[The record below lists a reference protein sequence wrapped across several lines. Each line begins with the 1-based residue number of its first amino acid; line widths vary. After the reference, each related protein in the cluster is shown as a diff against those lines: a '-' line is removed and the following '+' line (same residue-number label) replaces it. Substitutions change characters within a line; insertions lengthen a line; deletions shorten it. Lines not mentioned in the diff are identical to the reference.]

1 MTETTTTQNT
11 EVKATAATTAPRT
24 PSSRPSFGGSRGA
37 STGRGPAG
45 RGGAGASR
53 GGAGASRGGAGKG
66 GSPRGGR
73 GGAGFE
79 RIKPEFDNKLIQIR
93 RVTRVVAGGRRFAFS
108 VALVAGNRKGSV
120 GVGIGKAADTAAAI
134 EKATKNAKKNMIK
147 VLLNKDM
154 MIPHEVMA
162 KESSATVM
170 IMPAAGRGMV
180 AGSSVR
186 NVLELAGIKN
196 VRAKIQSGSKNKLN
210 NARATIKAL
219 QLLRARGAKAGAET
233 AEVGRASIDTAR
245 HDSAESETK

>member
-1 MTETTTTQNT
+1 MTETTTQQNK
-11 EVKATAATTAPRT
+11 ETTAPT
-24 PSSRPSFGGSRGA
+24 APVATTKTVTSSARPSFGGARGA
-37 STGRGPAG
+37 GAGRGPA
-45 RGGAGASR
+45 RGGAGAR
-53 GGAGASRGGAGKG
+53 KG

-79 RIKPEFDNKLIQIR
+79 RVKPEFDNKLIQIR

-120 GVGIGKAADTAAAI
+120 GVGIGKASDTALAI

-147 VLLNKDM
+147 VLLTSGM
-154 MIPHEVMA
+154 MIPHEVEA

-170 IMPAAGRGMV
+170 IMPAKGRGMV

-186 NVLELAGIKN
+186 NVLELAGIKD
-196 VRAKIQSGSKNKLN
+196 VRAKILSGSKNKLN

-219 QLLRARGAKAGAET
+219 EQLRAKVGSASKATTIEKAN
-233 AEVGRASIDTAR
+233 S
-245 HDSAESETK
+245 

>member
-1 MTETTTTQNT
+1 MTETTTQQNKETTQAAAP
-11 EVKATAATTAPRT
+11 VAAAPVRTAGA
-24 PSSRPSFGGSRGA
+24 RPSFGGARGGA
-37 STGRGPAG
+37 SG

-53 GGAGASRGGAGKG
+53 GGAGARKG

-73 GGAGFE
+73 GGGSFE
-79 RIKPEFDNKLIQIR
+79 RAKPEFDNKLIQIR

-120 GVGIGKAADTAAAI
+120 GVGIGKAADTAQAI

-147 VLLNKDM
+147 VILTSGM

-162 KESSATVM
+162 KESSSTVM
-170 IMPAAGRGMV
+170 IMPAKGRGMV
-180 AGSSVR
+180 AGSSTR

-196 VRAKIQSGSKNKLN
+196 VRAKILSGSKNKLN

-219 QLLRARGAKAGAET
+219 KQLRAKGVAEVVVAKAEEEAK
-233 AEVGRASIDTAR
+233 I
-245 HDSAESETK
+245 

>member
-1 MTETTTTQNT
+1 MTETTQKSLRPSR
-11 EVKATAATTAPRT
+11 ESADSETTAQVAPVT
-24 PSSRPSFGGSRGA
+24 TTKTGTSSARPSFGGARGA
-37 STGRGPAG
+37 SSSRGPA
-45 RGGAGASR
+45 RGGAGAR
-53 GGAGASRGGAGKG
+53 KG

-79 RIKPEFDNKLIQIR
+79 RVKPEFDNKLIQIR

-120 GVGIGKAADTAAAI
+120 GVGIGKASDTALAI

-147 VLLNKDM
+147 VLLTSGM
-154 MIPHEVMA
+154 MIPHEVEA

-170 IMPAAGRGMV
+170 IMPAKGRGMV

-186 NVLELAGIKN
+186 NVLELAGIKD
-196 VRAKIQSGSKNKLN
+196 VRAKILSGSKNKLN

-219 QLLRARGAKAGAET
+219 EQLRAKAGI
-233 AEVGRASIDTAR
+233 ASKVATVEKAN
-245 HDSAESETK
+245 S

>member
-11 EVKATAATTAPRT
+11 EVKAPAART
-24 PSSRPSFGGSRGA
+24 SSARPSFGGSRGA
-37 STGRGPAG
+37 STGRGPA
-45 RGGAGASR
+45 R

-66 GSPRGGR
+66 SPRGGR
-73 GGAGFE
+73 GGSFE
-79 RIKPEFDNKLIQIR
+79 RVKPEFDNKLIQIR

-147 VLLNKDM
+147 VLLTNDM
-154 MIPHEVMA
+154 MIPHEVQA
-162 KESSATVM
+162 KDSSATVM

-196 VRAKIQSGSKNKLN
+196 VRAKILSGSKNKLN
-210 NARATIKAL
+210 NARATVKAL
-219 QLLRARGAKAGAET
+219 KQLRAKGAKAATE
-233 AEVGRASIDTAR
+233 
-245 HDSAESETK
+245 

>member
-1 MTETTTTQNT
+1 MTETTTQQNT
-11 EVKATAATTAPRT
+11 ETTAPAAPVATTKTTT
-24 PSSRPSFGGSRGA
+24 PSARPSFGGARGA
-37 STGRGPAG
+37 GAGRGPA
-45 RGGAGASR
+45 RGGAGAR
-53 GGAGASRGGAGKG
+53 KG

-79 RIKPEFDNKLIQIR
+79 RVKPEFDNKLIQIR

-120 GVGIGKAADTAAAI
+120 GVGIGKASDTALAI

-147 VLLNKDM
+147 VLLTSGM
-154 MIPHEVMA
+154 MIPHEVEA

-170 IMPAAGRGMV
+170 IMPAKGRGMV

-186 NVLELAGIKN
+186 NVLELAGIKD
-196 VRAKIQSGSKNKLN
+196 VRAKILSGSKNKLN

-219 QLLRARGAKAGAET
+219 EQLRAKAG
-233 AEVGRASIDTAR
+233 VASKDTTVEKAN
-245 HDSAESETK
+245 S

>member
-1 MTETTTTQNT
+1 MTETTTQQNT
-11 EVKATAATTAPRT
+11 ETTAPAAPVATTKTTT
-24 PSSRPSFGGSRGA
+24 PSARPSFGGARGA
-37 STGRGPAG
+37 GAGRGPA
-45 RGGAGASR
+45 RGGAGAR
-53 GGAGASRGGAGKG
+53 KG

-79 RIKPEFDNKLIQIR
+79 RVKPEFDNKLIQIR

-120 GVGIGKAADTAAAI
+120 GVGIGKASDTALAI

-147 VLLNKDM
+147 VLLTSGM
-154 MIPHEVMA
+154 MIPHEVEA

-170 IMPAAGRGMV
+170 IMPAKGRGMV

-186 NVLELAGIKN
+186 NVLELAGIKD
-196 VRAKIQSGSKNKLN
+196 VRAKILSGSKNKLN

-219 QLLRARGAKAGAET
+219 EQLRAKTGVASKDTTVEKAN
-233 AEVGRASIDTAR
+233 S
-245 HDSAESETK
+245 

>member
-1 MTETTTTQNT
+1 MTETTTQQNT
-11 EVKATAATTAPRT
+11 ETTAPAAPVAAT
-24 PSSRPSFGGSRGA
+24 KTATSSARPSFGGARGA
-37 STGRGPAG
+37 SVGRGPA
-45 RGGAGASR
+45 RGGTGAR
-53 GGAGASRGGAGKG
+53 KG

-79 RIKPEFDNKLIQIR
+79 RVKPEFDNKLIQIR

-120 GVGIGKAADTAAAI
+120 GVGIGKASDTALAI

-147 VLLNKDM
+147 VLLTSGM
-154 MIPHEVMA
+154 MIPHEVEA
-162 KESSATVM
+162 KESSSSVM
-170 IMPAAGRGMV
+170 IMPAPGRGMV

-196 VRAKIQSGSKNKLN
+196 VRAKILSGSKNKLN

-219 QLLRARGAKAGAET
+219 EQLRAKA
-233 AEVGRASIDTAR
+233 
-245 HDSAESETK
+245 DSASKDTTVEKANS